1 MTHTKE
7 ELWQMQALP
16 LRTKI
21 KMSQQRILEW
31 YEKHDGLVYV
41 SFSGGKDSTV
51 LKHLV
56 ETTPGIRER
65 ERESTV
71 PSVFCDT
78 GLEFPEVRRFAI
90 AQPNVTVIKPKMRFD
105 AVIQKYGWP
114 LISKEVSQ
122 LVSEAKHTKSEALRN
137 KRLHGVNGTRTGI
150 IPYKWQFLID
160 APFEISHKCCDVM
173 KKRPFHA
180 YEKETGRAGIVGVMA
195 EESTLRLQSWMKYG
209 CNAFDMKRAQ
219 SRPLM
224 FWTEQ
229 DILRYI
235 KDNGL
240 EIAAVYGDVVK
251 KRGKFKT
258 TGRDRSGCFLCPYG
272 VQSEE
277 EPNRFQQLK
286 ETHPAQ
292 YKYCMDK
299 LGLREVLD
307 YIGVPY
313 E

>member
-1 MTHTKE
+1 MVQE
-7 ELWQMQALP
+7 IRRGC
-16 LRTKI
+16 LR
-21 KMSQQRILEW
+21 QLQRRERQHCP
-31 YEKHDGLVYV
+31 EA
-41 SFSGGKDSTV
+41 
-51 LKHLV
+51 
-56 ETTPGIRER
+56 PGRDHAGHQRER
-65 ERESTV
+65 ERAV

-78 GLEFPEVRRFAI
+78 GLEYPEVRRFTI
-90 AQPNVTVIKPKMRFD
+90 SQPNVTVIKPKMRFD
-105 AVIQKYGWP
+105 EVIQKYGWP

-122 LVSEAKHTKSEALRN
+122 LVSEAKHTTSAALRD
-137 KRLHGVNGTRTGI
+137 KRLHGVNGKRTGI

-160 APFEISHKCCDVM
+160 APFEVSHKCCDVM

-240 EIAAVYGDVVK
+240 EIAAVYGDVIEEG
-251 KRGKFKT
+251 RMLRT
-258 TGRDRSGCFLCPYG
+258 TGLERSGCQFCAFG
-272 VQSEE
+272 VQYEP
-277 EPNRFQQLK
+277 EPNRFQRMK

-292 YKYCMDK
+292 YKYIMDK

-307 YIGVPY
+307 YINVPY